1 MRGAILVLQLSAE
14 DAEEF
19 IKKVDFTKLEGLIP
33 VVAQD
38 ASTDQI
44 LMQAFMN
51 KEALKLTLTQG
62 RMHYWSRSR
71 QTIWIKGETSK
82 NYSLVLNAIL
92 DCDNDAIL
100 FKIQQIGVCC
110 HTGNYTCFHNPIL
123 PTKGVLVDARILE
136 RIFEVIT
143 DRINNPSHES
153 YVSNLIAKGED
164 AILRKIGEETTELL
178 LAVKSETAQRRIS
191 EATDLIV
198 HLLILLAQQ
207 KIPLKELF
215 SELDRRHTQ
224 KTQTSGS
231 NTKK

>member
-1 MRGAILVLQLSAE
+1 MRGDILVLQLSAE
-14 DAEEF
+14 DAEVF
-19 IKKVDFTKLEGLIP
+19 IKKVDFTKMDGLVP
-33 VVAQD
+33 VVVQD
-38 ASTDQI
+38 ASTNQI

-51 KEALKLTLTQG
+51 KEALMLTLTHG

-71 QTIWIKGETSK
+71 QTIWMKGETSK
-82 NYSLVLNAIL
+82 NYTLVLNAIL

-100 FKIQQIGVCC
+100 FKVQQIGVCC
-110 HTGNYTCFHNPIL
+110 HTGNYSCFHNPL
-123 PTKGVLVDARILE
+123 LSTKGITLDARILE
-136 RIFEVIT
+136 RVFEVIT
-143 DRINNPSHES
+143 DRVNNPSRNS

-198 HLLILLAQQ
+198 HLLILFAQQ
-207 KIPLKELF
+207 QLPLKELF

-224 KTQTSGS
+224 KTQTSG
-231 NTKK
+231 